1 MANLRL
7 STIPFYTTGELE
19 KREIL
24 SKYIDTQ
31 DEFTG
36 ILELLE
42 MMGQF
47 EPTDNKEFFNY
58 TQDKVFQSATVAGGS
73 GNGISA
79 LAPAGTDTLTLTTGH
94 GVRAQVGD
102 FVVGPD
108 GSVGYVK
115 AISGDAL
122 TIQNPNPA
130 GVNLTIADNA
140 VVTFPTSGV
149 AEGSNATEMA
159 VSSVTKRSNQLQYFE
174 TYTEATDISLGSKI
188 ELDFNGV
195 NHYFQLQSH
204 LAFMKHRA
212 KISNAFLVGKKVSA
226 VDAAGG
232 IVPMTKGLDS
242 YITDSGSNHD
252 ASNAT
257 GPAYLDKADWRA
269 FSRKLD
275 AKKAPDEGHLW
286 VGGDMSASLDDVFD
300 GLLASG
306 GVKYDAFGK
315 GSSKAKAVDMGVQSF
330 TIYDRTYHKK
340 KLSAFENSGTTSAA
354 GQAFPDTGYFV
365 PSGQVGTMDGSSVSR
380 IRGRYLNLPNGLSG
394 RYLEIET
401 GGLAETPTDRTAV
414 LGYTH
419 RSYEGLEITGPE
431 HFGKIKLSA

>member
-7 STIPFYTTGELE
+7 STIPFYTQGLD

-24 SKYIDTQ
+24 AKYIDVH

-36 ILELLE
+36 VLELLE

-47 EPTDNKEFFNY
+47 EATDNKEYFSY
-58 TQDKVFQSATVAGGS
+58 TQDKVFKSATVTGS
-73 GNGISA
+73 GG
-79 LAPAGTDTLTLTTGH
+79 GTIATTATGAITV
-94 GVRAQVGD
+94 GTGQGANATVGD

-108 GSVGYVK
+108 GAVGYVQS
-115 AISGDAL
+115 ISGDAL
-122 TIQNPNPA
+122 TIQNPNS
-130 GVNLTIADNA
+130 GNLVIANGA
-140 VVTFPTSGV
+140 VLTFPTSGV
-149 AEGSNATEMA
+149 AEGSNAAEMA
-159 VSSVTKRSNQLQYFE
+159 VSSVTKRSNQLQYFQS
-174 TYTEATDISLGSKI
+174 YTEATDISLGSKI
-188 ELDFNGV
+188 ELDFNGT
-195 NHYFQLQSH
+195 NHYFQVQSH
-204 LAFMKHRA
+204 LAFLKHKA
-212 KISNAFLVGKKVSA
+212 KISNAFLVGKKLTA
-226 VDAAGG
+226 VDAASGN
-232 IVPMTKGLDS
+232 VPMTKGLDS

-252 ASNAT
+252 ATNSV

-365 PSGQVGTMDGSSVSR
+365 PSGQVGTMDGTSVPR

-394 RYLEIET
+394 RYMEIET
-401 GGLAETPTDRTAV
+401 GGLAENPTDRTMV

-419 RSYEGLEITGPE
+419 SSYEGLEITSPE

>member
-7 STIPFYTTGELE
+7 STIPFYTDGLD

-24 SKYIDTQ
+24 AKYIDVH

-36 ILELLE
+36 VLELLE

-47 EPTDNKEFFNY
+47 TPTDNKEYFSY
-58 TQDKVFQSATVAGGS
+58 TQDKVFKSATVAGS
-73 GNGISA
+73 GGGTIA
-79 LAPAGTDTLTLTTGH
+79 TTATGTITVGTGEGAGVT
-94 GVRAQVGD
+94 VGD
-102 FVVGPD
+102 FLVGPD
-108 GSVGYVK
+108 GAVGYVQS
-115 AISGDAL
+115 ISGDAL
-122 TIQNPNPA
+122 TIQNPNS
-130 GVNLTIADNA
+130 GNLVIANNA

-149 AEGSNATEMA
+149 AEGSNAAEMP
-159 VSSVTKRSNQLQYFE
+159 VSDVTKRSNQLQYFQ

-188 ELDFNGV
+188 ELDFNGT
-195 NHYFQLQSH
+195 NHYFQVQSH
-204 LAFMKHRA
+204 LAFLKHKA
-212 KISNAFLVGKKVSA
+212 KISNAFLVGKKLTA
-226 VDAAGG
+226 VDAASGQ
-232 IVPMTKGLDS
+232 VPMTKGLDS

-252 ASNAT
+252 ATDGT
-257 GPAYLDKADWRA
+257 GVINMNKADWRA

-286 VGGDMSASLDDVFD
+286 VGGDLSASLDDVFD

-354 GQAFPDTGYFV
+354 GSVYPDVAYFV
-365 PSGQVGTMDGSSVSR
+365 PSGQVGTMDGSSVNR
-380 IRGRYLNLPNGLSG
+380 IQGRYLNLPGGLSG
-394 RYLEIET
+394 RYHEIET
-401 GGLAETPTDRTAV
+401 GGLAETPTDRTSV
-414 LGYTH
+414 LGYSH
-419 RSYEGLEITGPE
+419 KSWEGLEITGAE
-431 HFGKIKLSA
+431 NFGRLKLSA

>member
-7 STIPFYTTGELE
+7 STIPFYTDGLD

-24 SKYIDTQ
+24 SKYIDVN

-36 ILELLE
+36 IIELLE
-42 MMGQF
+42 MLGQF
-47 EPTDNKEFFNY
+47 TPTDNKEFFNY
-58 TQDKVFQSATVAGGS
+58 TQDKVFQSATVTSS
-73 GNGISA
+73 GGISA
-79 LAPAGTDTLTLTTGH
+79 LAAAGTATLTLTGGH
-94 GVRAQVGD
+94 GVRAKVGD

-108 GSVGYVK
+108 GSIGFVQ
-115 AISGDAL
+115 AISTDAL
-122 TIQNPNPA
+122 TIQNPHPTA
-130 GVNLTIADNA
+130 ALTIANSA

-149 AEGSNATEMA
+149 AEGSNATEMG

-212 KISNAFLVGKKVSA
+212 SISNAFLMGKKVSA
-226 VDAAGG
+226 VDAAAGV
-232 IVPMTKGLDS
+232 VPMTRGLNS
-242 YITDSGSNHD
+242 YVDDFGVTTT
-252 ASNAT
+252 ASNSTA
-257 GPAYLDKADWRA
+257 PVNLDKGDWRT
-269 FSRKLD
+269 FSRALD
-275 AKKAPDEGHLW
+275 AAKSPDEGMLW
-286 VGGDMSASLDDVFD
+286 CGGDMSASIDDVFD

-330 TIYDRTYHKK
+330 TIYDRTYHKS

-354 GQAFPDTGYFV
+354 GSEYPDIAYFV
-365 PSGQVGTMDGSSVSR
+365 PSGQVATMDGTSVPR
-380 IRGRYLNLPNGLSG
+380 IQGRYLNLPNGLSG
-394 RYLEIET
+394 RYMEIET

-419 RSYEGLEITGPE
+419 RSYEGLDITGPE

>member
-47 EPTDNKEFFNY
+47 IPTDNKEFFNY
-58 TQDKVFQSATVAGGS
+58 TQDRVFKSATVTNSGGGTIATTATGTITVGTGQGAGV
-73 GNGISA
+73 
-79 LAPAGTDTLTLTTGH
+79 T
-94 GVRAQVGD
+94 VGD
-102 FVVGPD
+102 FLVGPD
-108 GSVGYVK
+108 GAVGYVQS
-115 AISGDAL
+115 ISGDAL
-122 TIQNPNPA
+122 TIQNPNS
-130 GVNLTIADNA
+130 GNLVIANDA

-149 AEGSNATEMA
+149 AEGSNAAEMP
-159 VSSVTKRSNQLQYFE
+159 VSNVTKRSNQLQYFQ

-212 KISNAFLVGKKVSA
+212 KISNAFLVGKKLTA
-226 VDAAGG
+226 VDAASGA
-232 IVPMTKGLDS
+232 VPMTKGLDS

-252 ASNAT
+252 ATNSV

-315 GSSKAKAVDMGVQSF
+315 GSSKAKAVDMGIQSF

-401 GGLAETPTDRTAV
+401 GGLAETPTDRTMV

-419 RSYEGLEITGPE
+419 SSYEGLEITGPE

>member
-7 STIPFYTTGELE
+7 STIPFYTDGLD

-24 SKYIDTQ
+24 SKYIDVH

-36 ILELLE
+36 VLELLE

-47 EPTDNKEFFNY
+47 EATDNKEYFSY
-58 TQDKVFQSATVAGGS
+58 TQDKVFKSATVTSGG
-73 GNGISA
+73 G
-79 LAPAGTDTLTLTTGH
+79 GTIATTATGAITV
-94 GVRAQVGD
+94 GTGQGANATVGD

-108 GSVGYVK
+108 GAVGFVQS
-115 AISGDAL
+115 ISGDAL
-122 TIQNPNPA
+122 TIQNPNS
-130 GVNLTIADNA
+130 GNLVIANGA
-140 VVTFPTSGV
+140 VITFPTSGV
-149 AEGSNATEMA
+149 AEGSNAAEMA
-159 VSSVTKRSNQLQYFE
+159 VSSVTKRSNQLQYFQS
-174 TYTEATDISLGSKI
+174 YTEATDISLGSKI
-188 ELDFNGV
+188 ELDFNGT
-195 NHYFQLQSH
+195 NHYFQVQSH
-204 LAFMKHRA
+204 LAFLKHKA
-212 KISNAFLVGKKVSA
+212 KISNAFLVGKKLTA
-226 VDAAGG
+226 VDAASGN
-232 IVPMTKGLDS
+232 VPMTKGLDS

-252 ASNAT
+252 ATNNT

-401 GGLAETPTDRTAV
+401 GGLAETPTDRTMV

-419 RSYEGLEITGPE
+419 SSYEGLEITGPE

>member
-7 STIPFYTTGELE
+7 STIPFYTQGLD

-24 SKYIDTQ
+24 SKYIDVH

-47 EPTDNKEFFNY
+47 IPTDNKEYFSY
-58 TQDKVFQSATVAGGS
+58 TQDKVFKSATVTNSGG
-73 GNGISA
+73 
-79 LAPAGTDTLTLTTGH
+79 GTIATTATGTITV
-94 GVRAQVGD
+94 GTGEGASVTVGD
-102 FVVGPD
+102 FLVGPD
-108 GSVGYVK
+108 GAVGYVQ

-122 TIQNPNPA
+122 TIQNPNS
-130 GVNLTIADNA
+130 GNLVIANDA

-149 AEGSNATEMA
+149 AEGSNAAEMP
-159 VSSVTKRSNQLQYFE
+159 VSDVTKRSNQLQYFQ

-188 ELDFNGV
+188 ELDFNGT

-212 KISNAFLVGKKVSA
+212 KISNAFLVGKKLTA
-226 VDAAGG
+226 VDSASGN
-232 IVPMTKGLDS
+232 VPMTKGLDS

-315 GSSKAKAVDMGVQSF
+315 GSSKAKAVDMGIQSF

-365 PSGQVGTMDGSSVSR
+365 PSGQVGTMDGTSVAR

-394 RYLEIET
+394 RYMEIET
-401 GGLAETPTDRTAV
+401 GGLAENPTDRTMV

-419 RSYEGLEITGPE
+419 SSYEGLEITGPE

>member
-7 STIPFYTTGELE
+7 STIPFYTDVE

-24 SKYIDTQ
+24 SKYIDIH

-36 ILELLE
+36 IIDLLE

-47 EPTDNKEFFNY
+47 TPTDNKEFFNY
-58 TQDKVFQSATVAGGS
+58 TQDKVFKSATVISNG
-73 GNGISA
+73 GISA
-79 LAPAGTDTLTLTTGH
+79 LAAAGTGTLTVGS
-94 GVRAQVGD
+94 GEGARATVGD

-108 GSVGYVK
+108 GAVGFVQS
-115 AISGDAL
+115 ISGDAL
-122 TIQNPNPA
+122 TIQNPNA
-130 GVNLTIADNA
+130 TALTIANSV

-149 AEGSNATEMA
+149 AEGSNSAEMP
-159 VSSVTKRSNQLQYFE
+159 VSTTTKRSNQLQYFE

-195 NHYFQLQSH
+195 QHYMMIQSH

-212 KISNAFLVGKKVSA
+212 KIGNAFLMGKKVSA

-232 IVPMTKGLDS
+232 AVPMTRGLNS
-242 YITDSGSNHD
+242 YVTTYGSNHD
-252 ASNAT
+252 ASNST
-257 GPAYLDKADWRA
+257 GPTYLDKDDWRA

-275 AKKAPDEGHLW
+275 AKKSPDEGMLL
-286 VGGDMSASLDDVFD
+286 VGGDMSASLDNVFD

-315 GSSKAKAVDMGVQSF
+315 GSSKAKAVDMGIQSF

-365 PSGQVGTMDGSSVSR
+365 PSGQIGTVDGTSVPR

-394 RYLEIET
+394 RYMEIET

>member
-7 STIPFYTTGELE
+7 STIPFYTDIQ

-24 SKYIDTQ
+24 GKYIDVH

-36 ILELLE
+36 IVDLLE
-42 MMGQF
+42 MMGQYTA
-47 EPTDNKEFFNY
+47 TDNKEFFNY
-58 TQDKVFQSATVAGGS
+58 TQDKVFQSASVGGAS
-73 GNGISA
+73 GNGLSSIA
-79 LAPAGTDTLTLTTGH
+79 AAGTGTLTLASGH

-108 GSVGYVK
+108 GSVGFVQ

-122 TIQNPNPA
+122 TIQNPNA
-130 GVNLTIADNA
+130 TALTIADTA

-149 AEGSNATEMA
+149 AEGSVATEMA
-159 VSSVTKRSNQLQYFE
+159 VGTTTKRSNQLQYFD
-174 TYTEATDISLGSKI
+174 TYTEATDISLGSKV
-188 ELDFNGV
+188 ELDFNGAS
-195 NHYFQLQSH
+195 HYFQLQSH

-212 KISNAFLVGKKVSA
+212 KIGNAFLMGKKVIA
-226 VDAAGG
+226 ADAAGG
-232 IVPMTKGLDS
+232 AVPMTKGLNS
-242 YITDSGSNHD
+242 YILEAGSIHD
-252 ASNAT
+252 ASNST

-275 AKKAPDEGHLW
+275 AKKSPDEGHLW
-286 VGGDMSASLDDVFD
+286 VGGDMSASIDDVFD

-354 GQAFPDTGYFV
+354 GSVYPDVAYFV
-365 PSGQVGTMDGSSVSR
+365 PSGQVGTMDGSSVNR
-380 IRGRYLNLPNGLSG
+380 IQGRYLNLPGGLSG
-394 RYLEIET
+394 RYHEIET
-401 GGLAETPTDRTAV
+401 GGLAETPTDRTSV
-414 LGYTH
+414 LGYSH
-419 RSYEGLEITGPE
+419 KSWEGLEITGAE
-431 HFGKIKLSA
+431 NFGRLKLSA